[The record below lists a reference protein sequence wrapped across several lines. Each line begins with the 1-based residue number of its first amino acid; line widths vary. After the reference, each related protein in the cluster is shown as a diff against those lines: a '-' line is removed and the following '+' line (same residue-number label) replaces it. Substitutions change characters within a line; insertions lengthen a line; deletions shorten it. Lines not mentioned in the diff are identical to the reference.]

1 MPKIEIY
8 TWTFC
13 PYCIRAKALLD
24 QKKVAYTEYAID
36 GDEEARDAMSRRTGG
51 RRSLPQIFIDGRH
64 VGGCAE
70 LYALE
75 HAGALDDMLV
85 S

>member
-1 MPKIEIY
+1 MPQIEIY

-13 PYCIRAKALLD
+13 PYCVRAKALLD
-24 QKKVAYTEYAID
+24 HKKLAYTEYAID
-36 GDEEARDAMSRRTGG
+36 GDEEAREAMSRRTGG

-64 VGGCAE
+64 VGGCSE

-75 HAGALDDMLV
+75 RAGTLDVMLA

>member
-8 TWTFC
+8 TWSYC
-13 PYCIRAKALLD
+13 PYCVRAKALLD
-24 QKKVAYTEYAID
+24 QKALAYTEYVID
-36 GDEEARDAMSRRTGG
+36 GDEEAREAMSRRTGG

-64 VGGCAE
+64 VGGCSE

-75 HAGALDDMLV
+75 HAGTLDAMLA

>member
-64 VGGCAE
+64 VGGCSE

>member
-1 MPKIEIY
+1 MPQIEIY

-13 PYCIRAKALLD
+13 PYCVRAKALLD
-24 QKKVAYTEYAID
+24 HKKLAYTEYAID
-36 GDEEARDAMSRRTGG
+36 GDEEAREAMSRRTGG

-64 VGGCAE
+64 VGGCSE

-75 HAGALDDMLV
+75 RAGALDVMLA